1 MSSNNAHV
9 QDLNEYAQDRKGVKD
24 RRGSVLLSF
33 LIPVYNEQETI
44 KLFLECVDA
53 ELAGVH
59 DLSVEYVFVNDGSR
73 DDTWMILV
81 ELQRH
86 RSDIVAIDLTRNFGK
101 EAAMSAGLEVV
112 AGDVIVPI
120 DVDLQDPP
128 DLVPAMLS
136 AWREGADVVLARRAD
151 RSKDAWLKRKSANW
165 FYRFHNLVASPK
177 IPENVGDFRLMDRAV
192 VDALKLLPES
202 RRFMKGLFAW
212 VGYPTVV
219 LDYTREERV
228 AGESKFNTW
237 KLWNFALEGITS
249 FSTAPLRIWT
259 YLGIAVS
266 AFCFFLAVVLAIRVL
281 AFGADVPGY
290 ASIMVAI
297 VMMGGLQMIGIGM
310 LGEYIGRTYLESK
323 RRPVY
328 LIREVLGK
336 SRESH
341 K

>member
-1 MSSNNAHV
+1 MSVAYIASPNLTARQGH
-9 QDLNEYAQDRKGVKD
+9 
-24 RRGSVLLSF
+24 VLLSF
-33 LIPVYNEQETI
+33 LIPVFNEEETI
-44 KLFLECVDA
+44 EVFLDAVDRQ
-53 ELAGVH
+53 LAGTS
-59 DLSVEYVFVNDGSR
+59 DFTVEYVFINDGSR
-73 DDTWMILV
+73 DQTWNILTA
-81 ELQRH
+81 LQRT
-86 RSDIVAIDLTRNFGK
+86 RSDLVIVDLTRNFGK
-101 EAAMSAGLEVV
+101 EAAMSAGIEIVS
-112 AGDVIVPI
+112 GDVVVPI

-128 DLVPAMLS
+128 ELVPSMVE
-136 AWREGADVVLARRAD
+136 AWRRGADVVLARRAD
-151 RSKDAWLKRKSANW
+151 RSKDSWLKRKSANW
-165 FYRFHNLVASPK
+165 FYRFHNFVASPK

-192 VDALKLLPES
+192 VDALKSLPES

-228 AGESKFNTW
+228 AGVSKFNTW

-249 FSTAPLRIWT
+249 FSTAPLRVWT
-259 YLGIAVS
+259 YVGLTVS
-266 AFCFFLAVVLAIRVL
+266 IVCFALAVTLAIRVL

-328 LIREVLGK
+328 LIREVRG
-336 SRESH
+336 RGDN
-341 K
+341 